1 MVKIVCPHC
10 KQEVEMDPSTVAKQL
25 GKRGG
30 AKTKERGRTYF
41 ARIGKEGLR
50 RRWGPKRKG

>member
-1 MVKIVCPHC
+1 METSI
-10 KQEVEMDPSTVAKQL
+10 VAKQL

-30 AKTKERGRTYF
+30 AKTRQRGRTYF

-50 RRWGPKRKG
+50 RRWGPKQKG